1 MHFLHVVTRVSC
13 FFKNLCNDI
22 QSMLIFFRVPAMVV
36 VQLIS
41 EYEANGLDVVEN
53 RFHRQWGSL
62 VEDIV

>member
-13 FFKNLCNDI
+13 FFKDFCNDI
-22 QSMLIFFRVPAMVV
+22 HRVLIFFRVPTMVV

-41 EYEANGLDVVEN
+41 EYEANGLNVVEN
-53 RFHRQWGSL
+53 RFHHQWGSL